1 VVVQYAEIVRIG
13 LAFPGTET
21 ATSYG
26 TAALKVRGKLLARLQ
41 EDGET
46 LVLCAVYPEERALLI
61 EMAPAVFHVTAH
73 YDRYPTL
80 LIRLG
85 EAEPIQMQALLLQS
99 WRRLAPGKTVRAFCG
114 QA

>member
-1 VVVQYAEIVRIG
+1 MHYADIVRLG

-21 ATSYG
+21 GTSYG
-26 TAALKVRGKLLARLQ
+26 TAALKVRGKLLARLK

-73 YDRYPTL
+73 YERYPTM
-80 LIRLG
+80 LIHLG
-85 EAEPIQMQALLLQS
+85 AVDPIQMRALLLQS
-99 WRRLAPGKTVRAFCG
+99 WQRRAPAKTVRAFC
-114 QA
+114 AEA